1 MDNYSSTHYS
11 TPSISKTIF
20 INNPLI
26 ENPMDRV
33 WSYIDEQNTIQGPFT
48 TVEMNNWFEKGYF
61 FDELKICHSIDKKFL
76 SLLDWAVKQSK
87 FESDQN
93 RLVINEK
100 IKNIL
105 FGREGL
111 DEKQRDREK
120 KEEEKKIAV
129 INKIRSLDFIEHP
142 KEIRG
147 KEMQKQLKDVLCFD
161 ERIDKPKEIEKKET
175 IQNDKE
181 TSECNNIIKY
191 ILKTN

>member
-1 MDNYSSTHYS
+1 
-11 TPSISKTIF
+11 
-20 INNPLI
+20 
-26 ENPMDRV
+26 MDRV